1 MARAAYMGDLRA
13 CTCALVLLAL
23 PLVGRDGL
31 SSPLPPLPTTYD
43 VSMEPAAWLI
53 LYSPGMPANPS
64 RAATGSWYF
73 DFPVGP
79 EAAGV
84 ASVHYVTTRTNG
96 AIANATNLRIEFAI
110 DEHGSPTYQ
119 FRLKADNKCDPPA
132 NFSLFIQ
139 QQGDTLT
146 AAEPYKR
153 WWSAE
158 MAPLK
163 AGAGSMTVPLNKD
176 GKWLSVFG
184 ERGDA
189 SSAAAAGFAMAKAN
203 LGALGL
209 TFGGGCFR
217 GHGVNLKPVA
227 VTDPPTPQPTSRFIL
242 KLLRVW

>member
-1 MARAAYMGDLRA
+1 M
-13 CTCALVLLAL
+13 VN
-23 PLVGRDGL
+23 
-31 SSPLPPLPTTYD
+31 
-43 VSMEPAAWLI
+43 LI
-53 LYSPGMPANPS
+53 GNRS
-64 RAATGSWYF
+64 
-73 DFPVGP
+73 
-79 EAAGV
+79 
-84 ASVHYVTTRTNG
+84 NG

-119 FRLKADNKCDPPA
+119 FRLEADNNCDPPA

-163 AGAGSMTVPLNKD
+163 AGAGSMTVPLNKG

>member
-13 CTCALVLLAL
+13 WTCALVLLAL

-84 ASVHYVTTRTNG
+84 ASVHYVTTRPNG

-119 FRLKADNKCDPPA
+119 FRLKADNNCDPPA

-139 QQGDTLT
+139 Q
-146 AAEPYKR
+146 P
-153 WWSAE
+153 
-158 MAPLK
+158 
-163 AGAGSMTVPLNKD
+163 
-176 GKWLSVFG
+176 
-184 ERGDA
+184 
-189 SSAAAAGFAMAKAN
+189 
-203 LGALGL
+203 
-209 TFGGGCFR
+209 
-217 GHGVNLKPVA
+217 
-227 VTDPPTPQPTSRFIL
+227 
-242 KLLRVW
+242 

>member
-13 CTCALVLLAL
+13 WTCALVLLTL

-84 ASVHYVTTRTNG
+84 ASVHYVTTRPNG

-119 FRLKADNKCDPPA
+119 FRLKADNNCDPPA
-132 NFSLFIQ
+132 NFADTDEAGHAFQSEAGHPFRFEAG
-139 QQGDTLT
+139 QGSDVM
-146 AAEPYKR
+146 
-153 WWSAE
+153 SATG
-158 MAPLK
+158 LCVR
-163 AGAGSMTVPLNKD
+163 AGHI
-176 GKWLSVFG
+176 
-184 ERGDA
+184 E
-189 SSAAAAGFAMAKAN
+189 
-203 LGALGL
+203 
-209 TFGGGCFR
+209 
-217 GHGVNLKPVA
+217 
-227 VTDPPTPQPTSRFIL
+227 
-242 KLLRVW
+242 